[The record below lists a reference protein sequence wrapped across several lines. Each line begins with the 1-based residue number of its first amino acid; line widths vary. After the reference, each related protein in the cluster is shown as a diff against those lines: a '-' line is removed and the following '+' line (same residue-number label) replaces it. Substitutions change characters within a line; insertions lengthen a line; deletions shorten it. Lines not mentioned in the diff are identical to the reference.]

1 MARIADG
8 ADPAILD
15 EAMQQLRA
23 HAVTAETR
31 AKAYEWA
38 DAAIAAIDPLP
49 AGPVRDALVKLAHVI
64 VDRSS

>member
-1 MARIADG
+1 
-8 ADPAILD
+8 
-15 EAMQQLRA
+15 MQQLRT